1 MQYAGFWLRFVA
13 SVIDSIILL
22 IIGSIS
28 GFVFGAVFGFL
39 YSLSMGTAE
48 GAEEAVLF
56 PSFLLGLVINWLYYA
71 FQESSPKQAT
81 LGKQAL
87 GIVVVD
93 LDGKRIS
100 FGKASGRWF
109 GKLLSSLILLI
120 GFIMAGFT
128 EKKQAL
134 HDIISGCLVIKK

>member
-1 MQYAGFWLRFVA
+1 MQYAGFWLRLVA
-13 SVIDSIILL
+13 YVIDNIILL
-22 IIGSIS
+22 IIGSLS
-28 GFVFGAVFGFL
+28 GFVFGAIFGSL

-56 PSFLLGLVINWLYYA
+56 PSLLLGLVINWLYYA

-81 LGKQAL
+81 LGKQAV

-100 FGKASGRWF
+100 FGKASGRLF
-109 GKLLSSLILLI
+109 GKLLSGFILLI
-120 GFIMAGFT
+120 GFVMAGFT